1 MTLTS
6 PMKQMIMVMTGML
19 FFFIAMMDASAS
31 LPARIVVLP
40 FYVEQGQDID
50 TGDDETGLHYRRM
63 SGFIEN
69 HLVDHGFEV
78 VDPFAKDGS
87 EKELSR
93 LMERAREDSA
103 LASMNMASRF
113 AVDIVY
119 VVWMNITARQ
129 TQDGYWKAHA
139 VCDGKGYDSS
149 GKSLGLTIMKTFKAT
164 RRDLKEAVAV
174 VEQALGD
181 AVGKRLTHWKT
192 EYSGTLPFPGNL
204 IDHQPANADRRINN
218 IKATEKFI
226 TVRLDQAN
234 VYEVV
239 EAFGKILNITRG
251 VISAKQLHHR
261 IVQNNPQASVTEWE
275 LEIDTA
281 ETDAFRL
288 QANIMKMVDDIL
300 DAGGTIHLKG
310 VPYRYAPYEIKL
322 LLGIFPGAS
331 TSRSLQFMIDRQRM
345 QDRELMGIHD
355 PEKTDS

>member
-6 PMKQMIMVMTGML
+6 PIKQMRMIMSGML
-19 FFFIAMMDASAS
+19 FFFIAMVDASAS

-40 FYVEQGQDID
+40 FYVEQGRDIY

-93 LMERAREDSA
+93 MMERAREDSA
-103 LASMNMASRF
+103 LASMDMASRF

-119 VVWMNITARQ
+119 VVWMNITARK

-192 EYSGTLPFPGNL
+192 EYS
-204 IDHQPANADRRINN
+204 D
-218 IKATEKFI
+218 EKFI
-226 TVRLDQAN
+226 MVRLDQAN

-239 EAFGKILNITRG
+239 EAFGKILNTTRG

-261 IVQNNPQASVTEWE
+261 IVQDNPQASVTEWE

-322 LLGIFPGAS
+322 LMGIFPGAS